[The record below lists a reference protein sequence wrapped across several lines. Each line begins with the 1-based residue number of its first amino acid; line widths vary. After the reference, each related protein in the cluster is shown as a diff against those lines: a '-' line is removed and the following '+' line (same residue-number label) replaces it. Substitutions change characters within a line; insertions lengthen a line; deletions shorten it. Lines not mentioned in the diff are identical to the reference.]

1 MTIHTPIASG
11 DDGSAMR
18 AIVVEAFGDADVLG
32 LREWPR
38 PQIGAGQVLV
48 EVCCAGVNFA
58 DVMSRRSGY
67 LGVTPPFVP
76 GLEVAGVV
84 RDVAAGVTAFSPG
97 DRVCA
102 MTPGGGYA
110 ELAVADARTVFAVP
124 AGVDWPVAAALPT
137 VVPTAYA
144 LLHEVGRVRAGE
156 RILVDAAAGGVG
168 MVLGQMARAVG
179 AHATGLVS
187 TTGKAQVARGYGF
200 DEVLTSV
207 EVDAGALDGR
217 FFDLALDSAGGPSRT
232 RAWDRL
238 APFGMLVAYG
248 NASGEPEPALVPA
261 DLRRTNR
268 RAAGMSIA
276 TLAATEPRLL
286 AQIARRAIAMVA
298 DGTVTIDVTR
308 EVPLARAADAHRD
321 LEARR
326 TTGKL
331 VLTVD

>member
-1 MTIHTPIASG
+1 MTA
-11 DDGSAMR
+11 SAMR

-38 PQIGAGQVLV
+38 PQVGVGQVLI

-84 RDVAAGVTAFSPG
+84 RGVGAGVTAFSPG

-110 ELAVADARTVFAVP
+110 ELAVADAHTVFAVP
-124 AGVDWPVAAALPT
+124 AGVGWPVAAALPT

-187 TTGKAQVARGYGF
+187 TTGKAQVAHGYGF
-200 DEVLTSV
+200 EEVLTSA

-217 FFDLALDSAGGPSRT
+217 FFDLALDSAGGASRA

-276 TLAATEPRLL
+276 TLAATEPQLL
-286 AQIARRAIAMVA
+286 ARVARRAIAMVA

-308 EVPLARAADAHRD
+308 EVPLAGAADAHRD